1 MGGLQLLFYVSILV
15 FVIGCAYKAI
25 QLSRMPLHLRWDLYP
40 IPHEK
45 GKGHY
50 GGSYYEELDWWTKPA
65 EVSISGELSEMGK
78 EILFIQS
85 MYHNNRPLWIFSF
98 PFHFGLYLSIGFVVL
113 AYLGAVLG
121 MADIVVAA
129 DSANTFGMIVY
140 YLTIVCGLAGAIMG
154 AFGAVGLF
162 FSRMFKYDLRAT
174 SVWSDYFN
182 LLLIG
187 GVFVTTIWA
196 WATVD
201 GTFAGAREFAGSLLT
216 FSSTASLPM
225 ISTVHYVLAAAFM
238 FWLPFTHMT
247 HFVGKYFTY
256 HKVRWED
263 HPNKKGSDLE
273 AAVKDALGYR
283 IKWSAPH
290 IKSGGSWAEAATA
303 DDNEEEGKNG

>member
-15 FVIGCAYKAI
+15 FVAGCAYKAY

-50 GGSYYEELDWWTKPA
+50 GGSYYEEYEWWNKPA
-65 EVSISGELSEMGK
+65 EVSIGGELSEMAK
-78 EILFIQS
+78 EIIFIQS

-113 AYLGAVLG
+113 AYLGAVLE
-121 MADIVVAA
+121 MAGVTVAA
-129 DSANTFGMIVY
+129 DSAGVFGMIVY
-140 YLTIVCGLAGAIMG
+140 YLTIVCGLAGAILG
-154 AFGAVGLF
+154 AFGALGLF
-162 FSRMFKYDLRAT
+162 LSRIFKYDLRAT

-187 GVFVTTIWA
+187 GVFVTTIWS
-196 WATVD
+196 WATFD
-201 GTFAGAREFAGSLLT
+201 STFAGAREFAGSLIT
-216 FSSTASLPM
+216 FSSTAPLPT
-225 ISTVHYVLAAAFM
+225 IAVVHFFLAAVFM
-238 FWLPFTHMT
+238 LWLPFTHMT

-263 HPNKKGSDLE
+263 HPNKQGSDLE
-273 AAVKDALGYR
+273 AAVNHALGYKIR
-283 IKWSAPH
+283 WAAPH
-290 IKSGGSWAEAATA
+290 VKSGGTWAEAATA
-303 DDNEEEGKNG
+303 VDNEEEGKNG